1 MVAVDANSW
10 SEFPEPALAFLESP
24 AMRALADIATR
35 GELLSVRGSPNGEPV
50 VLEVNSGPLHDDTG
64 QVVGA
69 VLLTRD
75 VSESRRLERSLDQ
88 EALRSA
94 ALESRVMT
102 EADRIEQIVEERAR
116 ALAVREATV
125 ARDRRLAA
133 VGQLAV
139 GVMHD
144 VNNAL
149 NPIMAAAYL
158 LRHHAESPDAV
169 RDYAD

>member
-1 MVAVDANSW
+1 
-10 SEFPEPALAFLESP
+10 
-24 AMRALADIATR
+24 
-35 GELLSVRGSPNGEPV
+35 
-50 VLEVNSGPLHDDTG
+50 
-64 QVVGA
+64 
-69 VLLTRD
+69 
-75 VSESRRLERSLDQ
+75 
-88 EALRSA
+88 
-94 ALESRVMT
+94 MT

-133 VGQLAV
+133 VGQLAA